1 MPVLYNIGYLAAC
14 RDEGEQKDIHPI
26 KNAALVWK
34 NSTIEW
40 VGPESEL
47 PEQYKNWDHIDAG
60 KQLVVPGLIDC
71 HTHLAF
77 GGWRSD
83 EFAMRMEGKSYLDI
97 SNAGGGILS
106 TVKATREAKKI
117 ELINR
122 CEHFLDAI
130 TILGITTIEAK
141 SGYGLD
147 LASEIK
153 LLQVYRHM
161 NKSQPVEIVP
171 TFLGAHTFPPEY
183 WDDHPAYIRQITE
196 EMIPKV
202 GGKQLAEFCDIF
214 VEESAFSVGEAKK
227 ILGVAKK
234 YGLRLKLH
242 ADQLSDGGGA
252 ALAAEVGAISADH
265 LEYISDDGIWA
276 MIKSGV
282 IAVSLPIAT
291 LYLNQPHMPARKLI
305 EAGVPVAVATDFN
318 PGSAPSYH
326 LPMAMM
332 LACTMQRMTPAEVLK
347 GTTIYAARAINRQHD
362 RGSLEPGK
370 RADFAIIDAED
381 VNEWMYHFR
390 EQACVSTWIKGRFIY
405 GHSTI

>member
-1 MPVLYNIGYLAAC
+1 MPVLYNIGYLATC
-14 RDEGEQKDIHPI
+14 RDEGEQKDVHPI
-26 KNAALVWK
+26 RNAALAWK

-40 VGPESEL
+40 VGLENNL
-47 PEQYKNWDHIDAG
+47 PEQYKRWDQIDAD
-60 KQLVVPGLIDC
+60 KCLVIPGLIDC

-83 EFAMRMEGKSYLDI
+83 EFAMRMEGKSYLEI
-97 SNAGGGILS
+97 ANAGGGILS
-106 TVKATREAKKI
+106 TVKATREANES

-122 CEHFLDAI
+122 CEYFLDAM
-130 TILGITTIEAK
+130 TRLGITTIEAK

-147 LASEIK
+147 TANEIK
-153 LLQVYRHM
+153 ILQTYRHL
-161 NKSQPVEIVP
+161 NKSQPIEIVS

-183 WDDHPAYIRQITE
+183 RDDHPAYIDQIME
-196 EMIPKV
+196 EMIPEV
-202 GGKQLAEFCDIF
+202 AGKQLAEFCDIF
-214 VEESAFSVGEAKK
+214 VEESAFRVGEART
-227 ILGVAKK
+227 IFEAAKK
-234 YGLRLKLH
+234 QGLRPKLH

-252 ALAAEVGAISADH
+252 ALAADVGAISADH
-265 LEYISDDGIWA
+265 LEHISDDGIGA

-291 LYLNQPHMPARKLI
+291 LYLNQPPMPARKLI

-347 GTTIYAARAINRQHD
+347 GATIYAARAINRQND

-370 RADFAIIDAED
+370 RADFAVIDAED

-390 EQACVSTWIKGRFIY
+390 EQTCVSTWIKGRFIY
-405 GHSTI
+405 GHSLI